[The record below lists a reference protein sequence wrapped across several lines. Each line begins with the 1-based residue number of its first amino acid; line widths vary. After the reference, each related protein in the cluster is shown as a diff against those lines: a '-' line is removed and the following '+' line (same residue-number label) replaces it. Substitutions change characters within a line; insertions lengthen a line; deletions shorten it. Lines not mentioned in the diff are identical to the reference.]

1 MTMTWRSL
9 LPVLALGA
17 VLALTPLYAAQQ
29 AHAAGSDT
37 PTTDDK
43 DKDKKE
49 GKAYQEIQ
57 DLLKKAQFEPAAE
70 TTKVV
75 GPRRQVRAALG
86 VQAVTVDVAPE
97 VDADDD
103 LGGDL
108 DYPAILR
115 KQQA

>member
-1 MTMTWRSL
+1 MVDEMRVTVIATGFHL
-9 LPVLALGA
+9 N
-17 VLALTPLYAAQQ
+17 
-29 AHAAGSDT
+29 
-37 PTTDDK
+37 
-43 DKDKKE
+43 KE
-49 GKAYQEIQ
+49 
-57 DLLKKAQFEPAAE
+57 AQFEPAAE

-86 VQAVTVDVAPE
+86 VQAVPVDGAPE